1 MATRLGSAGRGCIG
15 VSAGVSSSIVR
26 GLRSIRATVSTRDI
40 VFGNG
45 IPLLSPCHADPLQNE
60 RRRYAVLSQYDNP
73 VKPPIPRLRFT
84 TELFPR
90 RNAYGL
96 TCDWISRLAASGPT
110 TKSHKRS
117 NRTKRAGPREL
128 IALVTAAVAA
138 CTGCHGHLFL
148 SLSVGDQDFSC

>member
-1 MATRLGSAGRGCIG
+1 DRYGPRSLLGTLSLATPFLCY
-15 VSAGVSSSIVR
+15 
-26 GLRSIRATVSTRDI
+26 LLATPTNSRK
-40 VFGNG
+40 
-45 IPLLSPCHADPLQNE
+45 A

>member
-96 TCDWISRLAASGPT
+96 SCDCS
-110 TKSHKRS
+110 
-117 NRTKRAGPREL
+117 
-128 IALVTAAVAA
+128 
-138 CTGCHGHLFL
+138 
-148 SLSVGDQDFSC
+148 FSSIWTDNQESQTV